1 MLTKKPWTIMVYL
14 AADYN
19 LCNFGVDSLRQMKA
33 VANGNINV
41 VAEFDTG
48 LMYQSK
54 RYVFD
59 GRGGPHGPLDENI
72 VQEFG
77 PTDPTDPNN
86 LVAFIKWAASEF
98 PAEHYFIII
107 WGHGAGV
114 DDDFPRPVDYSFVP
128 RHHLLNLSKG
138 SFSSYVKGS
147 LDNPPKGMLDNPPK
161 GSLDNPPKGIL
172 DTPVKEAI
180 DTVFRGLVDSPLK
193 SVLETRF
200 KDLLNIPLSESFMAV
215 DDAIEALKP
224 AAIKALRN
232 GIGKALEEDALNAF
246 KSGSDTPQLLDA
258 DQAQTLKSLREAVLG
273 NVEED
278 INQNHRLTALRQR
291 VLLSL
296 LKGLSDALQTSVL
309 SQLQIEVLKALDE
322 LHGDRKAREAR
333 DVAVAVAAAARKIH
347 DDVGRQVLNLLEAGI
362 LDTLRT
368 TAGKPKVPVGS
379 KSLAFVDHPASFLTN
394 AGLKDALLEASS
406 TIGKIDLFG
415 MDACN
420 MNMVEIGYDLRHSVR
435 YMIASQDGIPD
446 ASWPYDRL
454 LAHLADNPEVKP
466 AELAKS
472 VALTYRNSYNDYF
485 DQKVTLSVLDV
496 GHSELVC
503 SLISD
508 LTAALRS
515 ALGDLPGRMAI
526 AEARTRARSFGAN
539 QFVDLVHFCQILSG
553 SASALDLARTAGDFV
568 SKISPF
574 VLCNEVSH
582 SEDGCHGVSIYFP
595 RHDPQHAHH
604 EKVMQEHYNRM
615 DFATATSW
623 GGFIAEYLKHAA
635 AEELTALSLQP
646 SIETAGREAGAASH
660 KTGNQ
665 GTRDRQ
671 EETRA
676 PGDIPP
682 HFPATK

>member
-1 MLTKKPWTIMVYL
+1 MQVKKHWTIMVYL

-33 VANGNINV
+33 VTNGNINV

-59 GRGGPHGPLDENI
+59 GRGTPHGPLDENI
-72 VQEFG
+72 VQVFG

-128 RHHLLNLSKG
+128 RHHLL
-138 SFSSYVKGS
+138 SFSKSAFSHHIKGS
-147 LDNPPKGMLDNPPK
+147 LDNPPKGSLDNPPK

-172 DTPVKEAI
+172 DSPFKDAI

-193 SVLETRF
+193 SVLETRL
-200 KDLLNIPLSESFMAV
+200 KDMLNIPLSESFMAV
-215 DDAIEALKP
+215 DDAVEALKP
-224 AAIKALRN
+224 AAIKAIRN
-232 GIGKALEEDALNAF
+232 GIGKALEEDALNAIQS
-246 KSGSDTPQLLDA
+246 KSDTPRVLDA
-258 DQAQTLKSLREAVLG
+258 EEAQTLKSLREAILG
-273 NVEED
+273 NIEED
-278 INQNHRLTALRQR
+278 INSNHRLTALRQR
-291 VLLSL
+291 VLLSM
-296 LKGLSDALQTSVL
+296 LKGLSEALQTRVL

-322 LHGDRKAREAR
+322 LQGPHKANRKVP
-333 DVAVAVAAAARKIH
+333 DVTAAARKIH
-347 DDVGRQVLNLLEAGI
+347 DDVGKQVLNLLEAGI

-368 TAGKPKVPVGS
+368 AAGKPNVPIGG

-394 AGLKDALLEASS
+394 AGLKDALLEAAS

-454 LAHLADNPEVKP
+454 LAHLASSPEIKP
-466 AELAKS
+466 TDLAKS
-472 VALTYRNSYNDYF
+472 AALTYRNSYNDYF
-485 DQKVTLSVLDV
+485 DQNVTLSVLDV
-496 GHSELVC
+496 QHSELVC
-503 SLISD
+503 SLIIG
-508 LTAALRS
+508 LTAALTS
-515 ALGDLPGRMAI
+515 SLGDLPGRMAI
-526 AEARTRARSFGAN
+526 AEARAQARSFGAN

-553 SASALDLARTAGDFV
+553 SATALDLARTAGEFI

-574 VLCNEVSH
+574 VLCNEVSN
-582 SEDGCHGVSIYFP
+582 SENGCHGVSIYFP
-595 RHDPQHAHH
+595 QHDARHLHH
-604 EKVMQEHYNRM
+604 EKAMQDHYNRM
-615 DFATATSW
+615 DFATATGW
-623 GGFIAEYLKHAA
+623 GGFVAEYLRHAA

-646 SIETAGREAGAASH
+646 SFESAGQETGTGRH
-660 KTGNQ
+660 KTGNH

-671 EETRA
+671 EEART